1 MPKPSSFDKGKKI
14 PKEEYKKKL
23 DNYYQSKSYTYLAKN
38 AYDKILICKL
48 RHTAKENFIWP
59 SKEAKAWV
67 VKEYYRLGGTLIGD
81 KKNDDDHLIANL
93 YNKSK
98 RQANAPK
105 LFAQV
110 KAEAKRKFKVYPSV
124 YAKAWIVKEYKKRGG
139 TFTGQNL
146 DTRNYN
152 KKPGELFFNT
162 KDP

>member
-1 MPKPSSFDKGKKI
+1 MPKPSSFDKGKRI

-23 DNYYQSKSYTYLAKN
+23 DNYYQSKSYSYLVKN

-48 RHTAKENFIWP
+48 RRTAKENFIWP
-59 SKEAKAWV
+59 SKEAKTWV
-67 VKEYYRLGGTLIGD
+67 VEEYYRLGGTLIGD

-110 KAEAKRKFKVYPSV
+110 KAEVV
-124 YAKAWIVKEYKKRGG
+124 HLLVKI
-139 TFTGQNL
+139 
-146 DTRNYN
+146 
-152 KKPGELFFNT
+152 
-162 KDP
+162 